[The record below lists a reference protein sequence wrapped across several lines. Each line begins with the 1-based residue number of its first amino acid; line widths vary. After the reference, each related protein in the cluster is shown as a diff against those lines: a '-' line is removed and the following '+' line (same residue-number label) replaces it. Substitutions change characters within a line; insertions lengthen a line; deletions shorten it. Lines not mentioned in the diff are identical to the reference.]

1 MLALAVATSFPKSN
15 LSAQVAAVV
24 FIFLY
29 QFFVPIGFLGA
40 NFLYC
45 TEIAPIRLRVA
56 MSSIS
61 TANHWLW
68 NFVIIMVT
76 PTAIANIGYRYYI
89 VYCVISFCI
98 PISIYLFYPETMGQ
112 NLEDIEFLFRESE
125 SAREVVKKSLA
136 RVKMTKGANGLEEGT
151 SSKGEVSQVESM
163 TRVSMEV
170 PL

>member
-1 MLALAVATSFPKSN
+1 
-15 LSAQVAAVV
+15 
-24 FIFLY
+24 
-29 QFFVPIGFLGA
+29 
-40 NFLYC
+40 
-45 TEIAPIRLRVA
+45 
-56 MSSIS
+56 
-61 TANHWLW
+61 
-68 NFVIIMVT
+68 
-76 PTAIANIGYRYYI
+76 
-89 VYCVISFCI
+89 
-98 PISIYLFYPETMGQ
+98 MGQ